1 MKISQLIIENLLD
14 MAECTRQIA
23 RRTAEV
29 NLMVVLIVVV
39 AADTNLGHA
48 RHI

>member
-1 MKISQLIIENLLD
+1 MKISQLIIVNLLD

-23 RRTAEV
+23 SRIAEV

-39 AADTNLGHA
+39 AADTNIGLA